1 VTLNIMFW
9 NDSDGRSIRISPVVI
24 WLAGPPTWMWWKV
37 ELEASAVIITTNRQ
51 DRCRASSVMVAYI

>member
-1 VTLNIMFW
+1 MTLNLRFW

-37 ELEASAVIITTNRQ
+37 ELEAWKIWFDLLDLVVIGK
-51 DRCRASSVMVAYI
+51 